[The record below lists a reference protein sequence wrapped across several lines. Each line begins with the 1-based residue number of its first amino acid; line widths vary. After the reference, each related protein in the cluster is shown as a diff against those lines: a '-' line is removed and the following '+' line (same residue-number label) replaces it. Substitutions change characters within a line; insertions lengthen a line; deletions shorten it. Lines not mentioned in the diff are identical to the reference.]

1 MAHKKIPTKKTAA
14 IKNSY
19 DAIIIGAGCGGTT
32 SAALLA
38 KNGYE
43 VLLLEQSSLV
53 GGCCSTATI
62 KGYKFDLGAS
72 IIEDADVIDQVFA
85 RLGTSLAKEV
95 KLVQCEPVYDCILS
109 DGTRLKIPTDIDA
122 TVAAI
127 SQVSPADGKRF
138 RKYVRKF
145 RDFTET
151 ALKGFF
157 VMPARGLIDMAK
169 IFIRTPGLLKF
180 GSLFVGSYEGALRK
194 FFKDRR
200 VLESMSF
207 QSFYVGLPPEF
218 APAYFAMLPY
228 SEHRGVHYTKGGMG
242 QIPEA
247 LLRIGKSYG
256 LEFRQNARVKK
267 ILLEKRSVKGVELAD
282 GSRITAPVVI
292 SGINAKQ
299 MYKELIGHENLP
311 WLVRKGLD
319 SYQYSMAT
327 PMIYLGIDYKPPL
340 NAHHT
345 LVTVPTEDMNRYW
358 DEDYLQGNY
367 PDKQFGIIS
376 WTTKSDPSLAP
387 KGHHIIILTLA
398 PGPYR
403 LKDKNWDELKKDLL
417 KKIINY
423 YSEKYLPGL
432 KDHVKVAEFATPF
445 DFERRLLSPEGAIYA
460 LRQDFAN
467 ASMFR
472 PSAKSKSIQ
481 GLYLV
486 GASTHPGGGVPT
498 TICSGMIGADLVM
511 KYQPSKRGS
520 K

>member
-1 MAHKKIPTKKTAA
+1 MPKKPKLPSQHKA
-14 IKNSY
+14 SY
-19 DAIIIGAGCGGTT
+19 DAIVIGAGCGGTT
-32 SAALLA
+32 AAALLA
-38 KNGYE
+38 KNGYD
-43 VLLLEQSSLV
+43 VLLLEQSSLI
-53 GGCCSTATI
+53 GGCCSTAKI
-62 KGYKFDLGAS
+62 KGYNFDLGAS
-72 IIEDADVIDQVFA
+72 IIEDADVIDEVFG

-95 KLVQCEPVYDCILS
+95 KLVPCEPVYDCMLS
-109 DGTRLKIPTDIDA
+109 DGSRVQIPTDIEA
-122 TVAAI
+122 TVAELAK
-127 SQVSPADGKRF
+127 VSPADAKRF
-138 RKYVRKF
+138 RKYVKKF

-169 IFIRTPGLLKF
+169 IFMRTPGLLKF
-180 GSLFVGSYEGALRK
+180 GGLFVGSYEGALRK
-194 FFKDRR
+194 FFKERR

-207 QSFYVGLPPEF
+207 QSFYVGLPPEL
-218 APAYFAMLPY
+218 APAYFAMLAY
-228 SEHRGVHYTKGGMG
+228 SEHRGVYYTKGGMG

-247 LLRIGKSYG
+247 IVRVGKSHG
-256 LEFRQNARVKK
+256 LELRQNTRVKR
-267 ILLEKRSVKGVELAD
+267 ILLTKRKVQGVELSD
-282 GSRITAPVVI
+282 GTRISAPIVI

-311 WLVRKGLD
+311 WLVKKGLD
-319 SYQYSMAT
+319 SYEYSMAT
-327 PMIYLGIDYKPPL
+327 PMIYLGLDYKPPL
-340 NAHHT
+340 KAHHT
-345 LVTVPTEDMNRYW
+345 LVTIPTEEMNRYW
-358 DEDYLQGNY
+358 DEKYLKGEY
-367 PDKQFGIIS
+367 SEKQFGIIS

-398 PGPYR
+398 PGPYK
-403 LKDKNWDELKKDLL
+403 LKDKNWDDIKKDLM
-417 KKIINY
+417 KRIIDY

-432 KDHVKVAEFATPF
+432 KDHVKVAEFATPL

-498 TICSGMIGADLVM
+498 TMCSGMIGADLVM
-511 KYQPSKRGS
+511 KYQPKE
-520 K
+520 KL